1 MSVILCVKMCV
12 VILYRVKKKIVTWG
26 VTKIGGWL
34 QLERYAQLHDSIK
47 TLVLYNA
54 TKSNP
59 YTIGKRVV
67 NINLRH
73 PVYASFWAT
82 KK

>member
-1 MSVILCVKMCV
+1 MRK
-12 VILYRVKKKIVTWG
+12 RIVTLG
-26 VTKIGGWL
+26 VTKIGDWF
-34 QLERYAQLHDSIK
+34 QLENYGQIHDSIK

-59 YTIGKRVV
+59 YLIGGQVV

>member
-1 MSVILCVKMCV
+1 MF
-12 VILYRVKKKIVTWG
+12 YRVRKRIVTLG
-26 VTKIGGWL
+26 VTKIGDWL
-34 QLERYAQLHDSIK
+34 QLENYGQIHNSIK
-47 TLVLYNA
+47 TLVLNNA

-59 YTIGKRVV
+59 YRIGGQVV